1 MKNMTIKWLLGAL
14 IVLSFAGI
22 AGYFNKADAQE
33 TGDII
38 IIGDDIYT
46 VIEIGDDTTVLMGD
60 GE

>member
-1 MKNMTIKWLLGAL
+1 MKETTIKWLLGAL

-22 AGYFNKADAQE
+22 AGYFNKVDAQE

-46 VIEIGDDTTVLMGD
+46 AIEITDDDVVWVGSD
-60 GE
+60 D